1 MGKDSYMTE
10 APLKERVE
18 ADHLKTATQ
27 LKAEHAKE
35 DAALK
40 AEEAQKL
47 AALKAE
53 HAKTPGKTGFLA
65 KLTGHQD
72 PVKKAETE
80 QLKAEIARAEET
92 TKAEHDFENA
102 ELNARKRKENATI
115 DAVDSMGSNTR
126 VNTGAGYGA
135 NTHHHGTNTGSTHQH
150 GLNNEHGANAGL
162 AHGNIDKAYNHAT
175 GARGLAALQD
185 NLHHG
190 NDHHHSGPDNGLH
203 HENDHHHSAGRTE
216 TGHHIDGAHNHSGM
230 GGNTGMGNTG
240 MGMGNAGFQGQGIGH
255 QPHMAT
261 QAVGAVP
268 MMAAAPMM
276 AAPVAATPFV
286 ASTAPVVM
294 APGHNNT
301 RY

>member
-10 APLKERVE
+10 APMKERVE
-18 ADHLKTATQ
+18 ADHVKTATQ

-102 ELNARKRKENATI
+102 ELNARKRKENATV
-115 DAVDSMGSNTR
+115 DAVDSLSGSNTR
-126 VNTGAGYGA
+126 ANTGTGS
-135 NTHHHGTNTGSTHQH
+135 HGSNTGLGSHHTHG
-150 GLNNEHGANAGL
+150 GLNNGGLNNDLGANAGL

-175 GARGLAALQD
+175 GARGLAAFA
-185 NLHHG
+185 
-190 NDHHHSGPDNGLH
+190 DNGLH
-203 HENDHHHSAGRTE
+203 HEDHHHHSSGRTE
-216 TGHHIDGAHNHSGM
+216 TGHHIDGAA
-230 GGNTGMGNTG
+230 GGNAGLNNSGA
-240 MGMGNAGFQGQGIGH
+240 GNAGFNQGISH
-255 QPHMAT
+255 QHMAT
-261 QAVGAVP
+261 QSVGAVP
-268 MMAAAPMM
+268 MAAMPMA

-286 ASTAPVVM
+286 AGAPATII
-294 APGHNNT
+294 APGQQST